1 VLREKYERL
10 VSERLGISL
19 EAFRAQKIAMPE
31 KKFKKPS
38 VELKNDNSGPS
49 RAVKYLAALMKFGG
63 VEIDE
68 PLDFSDLNDDELSLV
83 YEQEFANRSATEKQ
97 RDAENLLSR
106 VKVEMIASERKRLA
120 AAIEQAEKDGDEE
133 KALQLLAEMN
143 KLIKK

>member
-1 VLREKYERL
+1 
-10 VSERLGISL
+10 
-19 EAFRAQKIAMPE
+19 M
-31 KKFKKPS
+31 
-38 VELKNDNSGPS
+38 
-49 RAVKYLAALMKFGG
+49 KYLAALVKFGG

-68 PLDFSDLNDDELSLV
+68 ALDFSELNDDELSLV
-83 YEQEFANRSATEKQ
+83 YEQEFANRSAADKQ

-120 AAIEQAEKDGDEE
+120 AAIEQAEKDGDED